1 MKLRLPRCSSATAF
15 RTLVATA
22 VLAPA
27 VPATWSI
34 VAVNTRTGEV
44 CIATATCLSDIN
56 LQGLTPV
63 LRVGVGG
70 ASAQSAG
77 DSTGFNRMRI
87 WNGLIAGWSPEEI
100 LAELSTNDNLF
111 QWRQYGIVN
120 MADEPVTFSG
130 TLDGQAYYGVARVI
144 DDVRYAIQ
152 GNVLTGIQVIT
163 NAENAFLAT
172 EGDLGQKVM
181 AAMEGAR
188 VYGGD
193 GRCSCN
199 ESNPTYCGC
208 PPPPF
213 EYSAYTAFWVL
224 ARMGDVD
231 GDACTSQGCMGG
243 QYFGNLNVVS
253 GFDGPEPVLLLEK
266 LYVDWRAERAG
277 RVDQLRTTVTK
288 SADRLPADGTT
299 ELTVDV
305 LLRDL
310 EGAAVLDPMAT
321 ISIQRVYGG
330 PAVAKIRS
338 VVEISPGLFRYTF
351 RAGRHSGEGRWRLT
365 AHQGGHDVLL
375 WPELVIP
382 VDPVR

>member
-1 MKLRLPRCSSATAF
+1 MKLQIPRRSSSAAL
-15 RTLVATA
+15 RTLAA
-22 VLAPA
+22 AALLAPA

-44 CIATATCLSDIN
+44 CIATATCLSGVD
-56 LQGLTPV
+56 LQTLTPV

-70 ASAQSAG
+70 ACAQSVG

-100 LAELSTNDNLF
+100 LAELSTNDGGF
-111 QWRQYGIVN
+111 QARQYGIVN

-130 TLDGQAYYGVARVI
+130 TLDGQAYYGVARVM

-152 GNVLTGIQVIT
+152 GNVLAGIQVIT
-163 NAENAFLAT
+163 NAEEAFLAT

-188 VYGGD
+188 VFGGD

-199 ESNPTYCGC
+199 ESAPTICGC

-224 ARMGDVD
+224 ARIDDVD
-231 GDACTSQGCMGG
+231 DDACSAEGCMGG

-253 GFDGPEPVLLLEK
+253 TFDGPEPVLLLEEQ
-266 LYVDWRAERAG
+266 YGAWRAARSG
-277 RVDQLRTTVTK
+277 RVDQLRTGVTP
-288 SADRLPADGTT
+288 SAPRLPADGHT

-305 LLRDL
+305 ELRDID
-310 EGAAVLDPMAT
+310 GVAVPDPTAT
-321 ISIQRVYGG
+321 LSIARFYPG
-330 PAVAKIRS
+330 PQVAKIIS
-338 VVEISPGLFRYTF
+338 VVQVSPGLFRYTF
-351 RAGRHSGEGRWRLT
+351 RATRHSGVGRWRIT
-365 AHQGGHDVLL
+365 AHQGGQDILL

-382 VDPVR
+382 VDPV

>member
-1 MKLRLPRCSSATAF
+1 MKIHLPRISSAAAF
-15 RTLVATA
+15 RTLVAAA

-44 CIATATCLSDIN
+44 CIASATCLSDLD
-56 LQGLTPV
+56 LQLLTPV

-70 ASAQSAG
+70 ACAQSAG
-77 DSTGFNRMRI
+77 DSTGFNRTRI

-100 LAELSTNDNLF
+100 LAELSTQDGGF
-111 QWRQYGIVN
+111 QVRQYGIVN

-130 TLDGQAYYGVARVI
+130 TFDGQAYYGVARVI

-163 NAENAFLAT
+163 NAEEAFLAT

-188 VYGGD
+188 VFGGD

-199 ESNPTYCGC
+199 ESAPTWCGC

-224 ARMGDVD
+224 ARIGDVD
-231 GDACTSQGCMGG
+231 DDACPTQGCIGG

-253 GFDGPEPVLLLEK
+253 GFDGPEPVLLLEEQ
-266 LYVDWRAERAG
+266 YAAWRAERAG
-277 RVDQLRTTVTK
+277 RVDQLRTTVTP
-288 SADRLPADGTT
+288 SAGGLPPDGRT

-305 LLRDL
+305 VMQDL
-310 EGAAVLDPMAT
+310 DGVAVVDPTAT
-321 ISIQRVYGG
+321 ISIQRFYGG
-330 PAVAKIRS
+330 PPVAKVIG
-338 VVEISPGLFRYTF
+338 VVQVSPGHFRYTF

-365 AHQGGHDVLL
+365 AHQGGNEVLL

-382 VDPVR
+382 VG